1 MSIHAFSILTVG
13 KKFILFGGIGTDKNN
28 KSEFQKAI
36 AQFDPVQDSWTKLGD
51 LKVARL
57 GHGVIQLDN
66 DFIVIG
72 GNSQDSKTKIP
83 VPTETCKL
91 NGESIICT
99 EREPKLLDFLY
110 SKLMLIQ

>member
-13 KKFILFGGIGTDKNN
+13 KKFILFGGIGTYQNN

-72 GNSQDSKTKIP
+72 GNSQDSKINIP
-83 VPTETCKL
+83 VPTETCEL

-99 EREPKLLDFLY
+99 ERDPKLLNFVY